1 VTEPLTCVI
10 YNPFA
15 GRGRARKRIDV
26 ARKRAAPDADV
37 RATEGPGHGVE
48 LAREAV
54 QGGYTRIVA
63 AGGDGTVHEVANG
76 LLQANQPATT
86 LAVWPLG
93 SSNDYAYSLGLDAWW
108 KSCGRATPP
117 AGTSVDVGR
126 ISGAG
131 RERFFVNCSGV
142 GFNGMVALESRG
154 IRWLRGIPLYGLAFL
169 RAMCWHFRTP
179 KLAVAFDNTPV
190 ERPTLALTVN
200 VGKKEGGFPI
210 TDGAKLDDGRFD
222 FLHVADVRRWELLR
236 YLPGLI
242 VGKLPVGHA
251 KIATGT
257 AATVRV
263 TGGTPLCVH
272 ADGEFYCK
280 PEDDV
285 REVTFETLPRR
296 LVVEAVVG
304 S

>member
-1 VTEPLTCVI
+1 MTAPPACVI

-15 GRGRARKRIDV
+15 GRGRARKLLDD
-26 ARKRAAPDADV
+26 ARRWAAPDAEV

-48 LAREAV
+48 LAREAAG
-54 QGGYTRIVA
+54 QGYARVIA

-76 LLQANQPATT
+76 LLQANRPST
-86 LAVWPLG
+86 LLSVWPLG

-108 KSCGRATPP
+108 KGRGQTVTTTPT
-117 AGTSVDVGR
+117 AMDVGR
-126 ISGAG
+126 ISGGG
-131 RERFFVNCSGV
+131 RELFYVNCSGV

-154 IRWLRGIPLYGLAFL
+154 IRWLRGIPLYALAFL

-179 KLAVAFDNTPV
+179 PLKVMFDDTATD
-190 ERPTLALTVN
+190 RPTLALTVN

-222 FLHVADVRRWELLR
+222 FLHVADVKRWELVR

-242 VGKLPVGHA
+242 VGKLPVGHP

-263 TGGTPLCVH
+263 TGDTPLCVH
-272 ADGEFYCK
+272 ADGEFFCK
-280 PEDDV
+280 PADGITAA
-285 REVTFETLPRR
+285 TFETLPRR
-296 LVVEAVVG
+296 LTVEAVF